1 MFKTS
6 INLHKIY
13 DGINFG
19 EQENTTDIIFICKF
33 YESSGTPKVP
43 YGGGV
48 RYGRKGDKHYVAVD
62 SYSAL
67 SETVAYIMKR
77 NPQYQIECTVKKEGK
92 ETHGYVSAYE
102 SPCQEWELGLVVI
115 CLDPNFQ
122 I

>member
-1 MFKTS
+1 MPMLNTTIILPKVY
-6 INLHKIY
+6 N
-13 DGINFG
+13 GIHFG
-19 EQENTTDIIFICKF
+19 EKENTTEIIFLGKF

-77 NPQYQIECTVKKEGK
+77 NPQYKIECTVKKEGK
-92 ETHGYVSAYE
+92 ETHGYVCAYE

-115 CLDPNFQ
+115 CIDPNF
-122 I
+122 